1 MPKSL
6 KPRLWVLG
14 VVVLVLG
21 NNFSFGVF
29 LFILAG
35 GKGPLTLL
43 EVLFWGGLVMNFVGF
58 GIVLYAV
65 LARWAKNRKKGS

>member
-1 MPKSL
+1 V
-6 KPRLWVLG
+6 PRLWVLG
-14 VVVLVLG
+14 AVVLVLG
-21 NNFSFGVF
+21 NNFSLGVF